1 MGMSLGQEMARK
13 IKLPIAILLLIAI
26 PNFDAFSLSKRHSPV
41 FNPKPFFSFNYN
53 HNDWEQNESLGHQSN
68 TKKNGPIG
76 VEVRGPIVRPID
88 FKKPLSA
95 VLKRSAPKLKFFGGF
110 YNPNH
115 DYTDVYEQN
124 RDERYQNEAR
134 MPDSIEVELRDPIVR
149 PISFKKPLDVMTM
162 QKKQSPFFSP

>member
-1 MGMSLGQEMARK
+1 M
-13 IKLPIAILLLIAI
+13 
-26 PNFDAFSLSKRHSPV
+26 
-41 FNPKPFFSFNYN
+41 
-53 HNDWEQNESLGHQSN
+53 
-68 TKKNGPIG
+68 
-76 VEVRGPIVRPID
+76 EVRGPIVRPID

-134 MPDSIEVELRDPIVR
+134 MPDSIEVFHLIHCRFETYVLILHAPEGY
-149 PISFKKPLDVMTM
+149 F
-162 QKKQSPFFSP
+162 